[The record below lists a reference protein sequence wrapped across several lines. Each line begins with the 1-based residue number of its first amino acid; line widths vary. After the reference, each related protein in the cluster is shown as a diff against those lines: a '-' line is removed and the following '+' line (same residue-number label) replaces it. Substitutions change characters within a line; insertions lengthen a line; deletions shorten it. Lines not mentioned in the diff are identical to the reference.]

1 MVYFQIGMII
11 GDTDDH
17 NKISGFR
24 GGNEKYRQSDFIPV
38 EIVQLILVSRII
50 QAEAKCEPRLVTY
63 IQPYLDWV
71 LNHSNHSDGK

>member
-1 MVYFQIGMII
+1 MVYFQKGMII

-24 GGNEKYRQSDFIPV
+24 GGNEQYRQSDFIPV